1 MLRHSELVYVK
12 KVPGKGRGVFARQA
26 IEKGAV
32 IERVPCVLVPLKHIA
47 DGLKNP
53 TLSRFCFIR
62 NDTTLAI
69 ALGYGSLYNHSYK
82 PNARY
87 DDEPAAQMIFTA
99 VRAIAPDEEITI
111 NYNGAPWRMADVGF
125 EVV

>member
-32 IERVPCVLVPLKHIA
+32 IERVP
-47 DGLKNP
+47 

-62 NDTTLAI
+62 NETTLAI

-99 VRAIAPDEEITI
+99 IRNIAPDEEITI
-111 NYNGAPWRMADVGF
+111 NYNGAPWRKADVGF